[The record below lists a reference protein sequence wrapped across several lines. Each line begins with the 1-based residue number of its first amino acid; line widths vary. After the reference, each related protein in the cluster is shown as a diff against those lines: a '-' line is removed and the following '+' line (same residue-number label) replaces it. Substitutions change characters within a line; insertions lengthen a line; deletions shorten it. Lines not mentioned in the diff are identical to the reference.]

1 MSLTNTIQVITTMTK
16 IYIYCLFDDTR
27 GEVLKGVYS
36 SIKAVH
42 RDALRLANR
51 GESRVYMVY
60 NNKALE
66 ATVGNLRNTLKGKV
80 DESVSYRT
88 NRSLVRVYKTK
99 LK

>member
-1 MSLTNTIQVITTMTK
+1 MTK

-27 GEVLKGVYS
+27 GETFKGVYS

-51 GESRVYMVY
+51 GDSRVYMVY
-60 NNKALE
+60 DNKAID
-66 ATVGNLRNTLKGKV
+66 ATVGNLRNILKGKV
-80 DESVSYRT
+80 DDYVTYRT

-99 LK
+99 LKE